1 MANCI
6 NNELNFLISNK
17 SKNYSLISKDLE
29 ITLIKENEF
38 VGDWEVVYN
47 KPRKFTLKC
56 VSSHGIL
63 FSFTKKVLICS
74 LNNFY
79 SYFLKNFIQILMS
92 IIFIKNSK
100 CSTE

>member
-38 VGDWEVVYN
+38 VGD
-47 KPRKFTLKC
+47 
-56 VSSHGIL
+56 
-63 FSFTKKVLICS
+63 
-74 LNNFY
+74 
-79 SYFLKNFIQILMS
+79 
-92 IIFIKNSK
+92 
-100 CSTE
+100 